1 MTHNQI
7 SQVGEAFR
15 TEQET
20 CNHILGGVAN
30 LKTIMP
36 GEINGNPEATTTT
49 TGKMRLRSAQ
59 NHRDSQQSSR

>member
-30 LKTIMP
+30 LKTSMP
-36 GEINGNPEATTTT
+36 GGDLTGNPEAVHNA
-49 TGKMRLRSAQ
+49 TGKMRLRSATV
-59 NHRDSQQSSR
+59 NHRDSQ